1 MKIVK
6 MSDVERTEGT
16 APLFTGPVGRQAI
29 LDPDDSN
36 NFNFGIVHFG
46 AGVRNKFHTHSGD
59 QILIVTEGTGIV
71 ATRDEEVTVNRGR
84 RSYHPRRR
92 RPLARLP
99 GNRHVPHHHH
109 GEGQPDSA
117 ERRLVSFR
125 NRLLTA

>member
-6 MSDVERTEGT
+6 MSAVERTEGT

-71 ATRDEEVTVNRGR
+71 ATRDEGSGSDRGR
-84 RSYHPRRR
+84 RGNHPRRR
-92 RPLARLP
+92 RPLARFP
-99 GNRHVPHHHH
+99 RNGHVPHHHH
-109 GEGQPDSA
+109 REGQPDAA
-117 ERRLVSFR
+117 ERRLTR
-125 NRLLTA
+125 